1 MQQFQDSATWQTLRA
16 IGYYARRQAREAL
29 GWRLLLALVLSVAIW
44 AGLTL
49 DRNPQR
55 QEVFPSELT
64 VEITGLPANLIV
76 LNEVVPIRVRVNAP
90 VESYRRLQ
98 AASFRASVDLRGADP
113 GLHQF
118 PVRVEVSDPQV
129 EIIEALPSH
138 VDVRLEE
145 LVMKRLPVQMRI
157 LNTPPFGYRYEDPI
171 LEPEDVRENGITIKG
186 PRSLVE
192 RVTEVLA
199 SVQLGP
205 ETTTIDR
212 IIRPEPLGPSGVV
225 GGVTLEPET
234 VTVRVPVHQLSGF
247 KTVPIVPQVGGQP
260 APGYLLQGIE
270 LTPLAVEVVGDPDLL
285 AGISVIPATVLDI
298 SGATEDITA
307 ETTLS
312 LPTGVSLSYEQRIFV
327 TVRIVP
333 VQGQTAITAA
343 LAWIIPR
350 PRPADQPATND
361 GGGHHQRPATPVA
374 PTDRRRSGRDREC
387 GRPRAGDSHGIGPPG
402 HPRGNNGEPATA
414 SDSNAAYR
422 AGTNTHP
429 DAHGNPDTHRDLH
442 SHADTDLDADPD
454 TNLDTDLGA
463 DPDTNL
469 DTDLGADQH
478 ANRYAHYHQHPDG
491 HRDTADIHSITV
503 RHASHSN
510 AAAGYHTGR
519 QPGTANTD
527 TDGKRLVGGREGGPT
542 PNPLPEEKGLKLAVQ
557 TAFPGGRGLKVAMRT
572 ACPEGK
578 RLWVA
583 AKIPLPWREGV
594 GG

>member
-16 IGYYARRQAREAL
+16 IGHYARRQAREAL

-49 DRNPQR
+49 ERNPQR

-64 VEITGLPANLIV
+64 VEIVGLPANLIV

-98 AASFRASVDLRGADP
+98 AASFRASVDLRGAGP

-199 SVQLGP
+199 SVSLGP

-225 GGVTLEPET
+225 GGVTLEPEI
-234 VTVRVPVHQLSGF
+234 VTIRVPVHQLSGF

-285 AGISVIPATVLDI
+285 AGISVIPTTVLDI
-298 SGATEDITA
+298 SGATEDVTA
-307 ETTLS
+307 ETVLS
-312 LPTGVSLSYEQRIFV
+312 LPTGVSLSYEQRIFA

-343 LAWIIPR
+343 LAWINLGPGLRISLQPTTVEVTISGPQPRLLQLTGADLAATVNAAGLGPGIHTVSVLLAIPEGTTVNQLL
-350 PRPADQPATND
+350 PQTATLLIEPLPTPIPSPTAIPTPTATFTPTLTPTLAPTLTPTPLPTSTPTVTPTITSTPTVTGTPPTSTPSPSGPPPTATSQPAAA
-361 GGGHHQRPATPVA
+361 PAGSPAPETPT
-374 PTDRRRSGRDREC
+374 P
-387 GRPRAGDSHGIGPPG
+387 
-402 HPRGNNGEPATA
+402 TA
-414 SDSNAAYR
+414 SS
-422 AGTNTHP
+422 
-429 DAHGNPDTHRDLH
+429 
-442 SHADTDLDADPD
+442 S
-454 TNLDTDLGA
+454 
-463 DPDTNL
+463 
-469 DTDLGADQH
+469 
-478 ANRYAHYHQHPDG
+478 
-491 HRDTADIHSITV
+491 
-503 RHASHSN
+503 
-510 AAAGYHTGR
+510 
-519 QPGTANTD
+519 
-527 TDGKRLVGGREGGPT
+527 
-542 PNPLPEEKGLKLAVQ
+542 
-557 TAFPGGRGLKVAMRT
+557 
-572 ACPEGK
+572 
-578 RLWVA
+578 
-583 AKIPLPWREGV
+583 
-594 GG
+594 

>member
-16 IGYYARRQAREAL
+16 LGHYARQQAREAL

-49 DRNPQR
+49 ERNPQR

-98 AASFRASVDLRGADP
+98 ATSFVASVDLRGAGP
-113 GLHQF
+113 GLHRF
-118 PVRVEVSDPQV
+118 RVRVEVSDPQV
-129 EIIEALPSH
+129 EIIEVLPED

-157 LNTPPFGYRYEDPI
+157 LNTPPFGHRYEDPI
-171 LEPEDVRENGITIKG
+171 LEPQDVRENGIMIRG

-199 SVQLGP
+199 SVSLGP

-234 VTVRVPVHQLSGF
+234 ITIRVPVHQLSGF

-260 APGYLLQGIE
+260 DAGYILQGIE

-312 LPTGVSLSYEQRIFV
+312 LPTGVSLSYEQRILV

-333 VQGQTAITAA
+333 VQGQTVITAA
-343 LAWIIPR
+343 LAWINLGPGLRISLQPTTVEVTISGPQPQLLQLTGADLAATVNAAGRGPGIHTVPVLLAAIPEGTTVNRLR
-350 PRPADQPATND
+350 PQAVTLLIEPLPTPIPSPTAIPTPTSTVTPTLTPTSTPTLTPTPTPTSTPTATPTITSTPTVTGTPPTSTPSPAGSPA
-361 GGGHHQRPATPVA
+361 PATPT
-374 PTDRRRSGRDREC
+374 P
-387 GRPRAGDSHGIGPPG
+387 
-402 HPRGNNGEPATA
+402 TA
-414 SDSNAAYR
+414 SGS
-422 AGTNTHP
+422 
-429 DAHGNPDTHRDLH
+429 
-442 SHADTDLDADPD
+442 
-454 TNLDTDLGA
+454 
-463 DPDTNL
+463 
-469 DTDLGADQH
+469 
-478 ANRYAHYHQHPDG
+478 
-491 HRDTADIHSITV
+491 
-503 RHASHSN
+503 
-510 AAAGYHTGR
+510 
-519 QPGTANTD
+519 
-527 TDGKRLVGGREGGPT
+527 
-542 PNPLPEEKGLKLAVQ
+542 
-557 TAFPGGRGLKVAMRT
+557 
-572 ACPEGK
+572 
-578 RLWVA
+578 
-583 AKIPLPWREGV
+583 
-594 GG
+594 